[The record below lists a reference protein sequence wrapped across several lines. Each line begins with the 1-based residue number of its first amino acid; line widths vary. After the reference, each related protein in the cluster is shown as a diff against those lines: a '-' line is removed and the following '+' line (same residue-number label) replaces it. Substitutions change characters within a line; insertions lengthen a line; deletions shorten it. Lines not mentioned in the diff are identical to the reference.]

1 MRRALLALALLLA
14 PALAEAQALSPS
26 QTVDAFHFAL
36 KSGDRQK
43 ALDLLASDVVVFVQG
58 KLLHSRTD
66 YARHQLADDIG
77 FASATTRA
85 VARRSTKLQGN
96 VAWVMSI
103 NRNRGK
109 FNNRPVDFST
119 DETVVLVRVAGK
131 WRIVH
136 IHWSF
141 SDDTTAR

>member
-1 MRRALLALALLLA
+1 MRRLLLAFALLLA
-14 PALAEAQALSPS
+14 PALASAQTMSPS
-26 QTVDAFHFAL
+26 ETVDAFHFAL
-36 KSGDRQK
+36 KSGDRAK
-43 ALDLLASDVVVFVQG
+43 ALDLLASDVVIFVQG
-58 KLLHSRTD
+58 RLLHSRTD
-66 YARHQLADDIG
+66 YARNQLGDDIG
-77 FASATTRA
+77 FASATTRT

-96 VAWVMSI
+96 IAWVMSI

-119 DETVVLVRVAGK
+119 DETMVLARVAGK

-141 SDDTTAR
+141 TDDSTTR